1 MEKIFLLL
9 SAILLPQF
17 MNATNWLFKNG
28 HTDYT
33 IVLSKEAS
41 ETERHA
47 AKELCTYIHQMGGVK
62 MAVSEDAHTTGRHI
76 YVGFSPRVASLT
88 GCTSPADTSE
98 SFTYRTVGNDLI
110 IFGGRNMGTAYGVY
124 AFLEQ
129 VMGVRW
135 YSTDFTKVPRFR
147 QFRLPKLNHHES
159 PVFRHRHVMYYQMHH
174 NVPLNIHNRL
184 NMRYGEWVTKDGYG
198 KIEAFWGGHTFE
210 VLVPPKQYFAKHP
223 EYFSLRNGKRVSD
236 GQLCL
241 SSPKVVQVLKERM
254 TQIVKENPGFAA
266 YGLSQN
272 DNQKF
277 CECRRCQAL
286 AQKFGSQS
294 GLLLW
299 AVNQVAEAVEAEV
312 PNTHIFTFAYQYTR
326 KAPRGIRPRHNVIVR
341 LCDIECCFLHPIEG
355 TKENAPFMTDLRSW
369 SALTQNLYIFDY
381 VTGFAQFTAPFP
393 NYHVMAKNLQTFKQH
408 HAIGVLELGQYQSN
422 GGEFAEMK
430 QWILAKLL
438 WNPYQDTERLIRQFI
453 GDYYG
458 PAAPDVL
465 KYYKLCC
472 NIVKADTHMKF
483 DTDCFNPI
491 YTEAFMK
498 EGRKLLDNALK
509 MCRDDS
515 AVTRRVE
522 QVRAQ
527 VLYLQMKHSPIIS
540 TFDGTAKSFY
550 QLVKRDKIYV
560 HENLPPEEFF
570 SKSKRGFL
578 Y

>member
-1 MEKIFLLL
+1 
-9 SAILLPQF
+9 
-17 MNATNWLFKNG
+17 
-28 HTDYT
+28 
-33 IVLSKEAS
+33 
-41 ETERHA
+41 
-47 AKELCTYIHQMGGVK
+47 
-62 MAVSEDAHTTGRHI
+62 
-76 YVGFSPRVASLT
+76 
-88 GCTSPADTSE
+88 
-98 SFTYRTVGNDLI
+98 
-110 IFGGRNMGTAYGVY
+110 
-124 AFLEQ
+124 
-129 VMGVRW
+129 
-135 YSTDFTKVPRFR
+135 
-147 QFRLPKLNHHES
+147 
-159 PVFRHRHVMYYQMHH
+159 
-174 NVPLNIHNRL
+174 
-184 NMRYGEWVTKDGYG
+184 
-198 KIEAFWGGHTFE
+198 
-210 VLVPPKQYFAKHP
+210 
-223 EYFSLRNGKRVSD
+223 
-236 GQLCL
+236 
-241 SSPKVVQVLKERM
+241 
-254 TQIVKENPGFAA
+254 
-266 YGLSQN
+266 
-272 DNQKF
+272 
-277 CECRRCQAL
+277 
-286 AQKFGSQS
+286 
-294 GLLLW
+294 
-299 AVNQVAEAVEAEV
+299 
-312 PNTHIFTFAYQYTR
+312 
-326 KAPRGIRPRHNVIVR
+326 
-341 LCDIECCFLHPIEG
+341 LHPIEG

-483 DTDCFNPI
+483 DTDFSNPI